1 MSPGRQIIDLL
12 PRTLIRMPQVFPLA
26 DRPLRML
33 IHTLQVFLLAD
44 RLIRMPIHTLQ
55 VFPLVDRPPRMLKQV
70 PPYCSIQ
77 INLKVP

>member
-1 MSPGRQIIDLL
+1 MSPGRQIIDRL

-26 DRPLRML
+26 DRLPRML
-33 IHTLQVFLLAD
+33 
-44 RLIRMPIHTLQ
+44 IHTLQ